1 MPVRRAKLP
10 SCFCFHFS
18 IISLS
23 LLRLIGTPVYVDRTE
38 YYLKEADM
46 RKRNFSKMKIHEVMP
61 LLGTRTI
68 LKWMLNAP
76 PHSPSDI
83 LTGVLGRL
91 QRFDTMRTEPAKLL
105 LVDALL
111 AETVFAYTLLK
122 VWKGQA
128 LESATLTGF
137 ADYLI
142 TPDYAYMDALLLCA
156 AEAKKDDFDQGQA
169 QCLAELV
176 ACREKNLAAGYDI
189 DLFGFVSNGQTWGFY
204 KLTKTNDIY
213 ETSEYNVESLL
224 RLLGAL
230 DYICA
235 ECAKRVP

>member
-1 MPVRRAKLP
+1 
-10 SCFCFHFS
+10 
-18 IISLS
+18 
-23 LLRLIGTPVYVDRTE
+23 
-38 YYLKEADM
+38 M
-46 RKRNFSKMKIHEVMP
+46 RKRKFSDMKIHEVMP
-61 LLGTRTI
+61 LIGTRTI
-68 LKWMLNAP
+68 HKWTLNAP
-76 PHSPSDI
+76 PRPPSAT
-83 LTGVLGRL
+83 LQEVLGWL
-91 QRFDTMRTEPAKLL
+91 QSFDTVRTEAAKLL

-111 AETVFAYTLLK
+111 AQTVTAYKQLK

-142 TPDYAYMDALLLCA
+142 TPNYAYMDAPLLCA

-176 ACREKNLAAGYDI
+176 ACREKNLADGYDL
-189 DLFGFVSNGQTWGFY
+189 DLFGFVSNGQIWQFY
-204 KLTKTNDIY
+204 KLTTTNEIY
-213 ETSEYNVESLL
+213 ETTDYGVNALPE
-224 RLLGAL
+224 LLGAL